1 MTKRK
6 HAAEAKPCKA
16 AKPRIKRR
24 GRPSLKT
31 VEALD
36 AVLQGL
42 TNGTP
47 LEVLCR
53 HAREV
58 DPTFPAARTVRDWE
72 ADPQIAAAIARA
84 REEGEVRLA
93 WECKTI
99 ADTPAEGVIEK
110 WEPVEIDNPDDPDLP
125 KVTELR
131 LTERKVEDM
140 LGHRKLQI
148 DTRLKLLAKF
158 NPKRWGDKVDMTH
171 SGGVTMTLAHI
182 IAASGLKVPGIAPST
197 ILGQLPDESND

>member
-72 ADPQIAAAIARA
+72 TDPQIAAAIA
-84 REEGEVRLA
+84 
-93 WECKTI
+93 
-99 ADTPAEGVIEK
+99 
-110 WEPVEIDNPDDPDLP
+110 
-125 KVTELR
+125 
-131 LTERKVEDM
+131 
-140 LGHRKLQI
+140 H
-148 DTRLKLLAKF
+148 
-158 NPKRWGDKVDMTH
+158 TH
-171 SGGVTMTLAHI
+171 KKNKIQPT
-182 IAASGLKVPGIAPST
+182 
-197 ILGQLPDESND
+197 